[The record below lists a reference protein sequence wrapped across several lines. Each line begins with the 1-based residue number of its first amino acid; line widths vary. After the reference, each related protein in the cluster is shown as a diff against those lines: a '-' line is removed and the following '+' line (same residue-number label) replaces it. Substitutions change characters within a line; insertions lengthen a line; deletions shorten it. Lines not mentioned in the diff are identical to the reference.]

1 MQNKQSKNAGNR
13 GDRLKHA
20 ILLEILDY
28 TIQNNIW
35 SYRESHAGAGYY
47 DLNEHSMELLNFLST
62 NEKNNLQGVG
72 QLYGQIL
79 KQWWIKNTKTY
90 PGSIALASEIL
101 YRNSKSLD
109 KIDIRATEV
118 DIEAFTRLYSLKSEF
133 NLGLKNESF
142 DTNLDWLCEGSS
154 MVFLIDPFFYD
165 INVKM
170 QSGGFGR
177 EQLINIFKN
186 LSIKKAAV
194 LIIFTSYIERSHKK
208 TYEDLKMDISNHL
221 PPKSVARHF
230 ITTRKKN
237 GKTYYWISVIG
248 FGDGVKIV
256 KGLHSDWNKSWLASK
271 EINTLIKEVNEI
283 YQ

>member
-1 MQNKQSKNAGNR
+1 MENKQSKNAGNR

-20 ILLEILDY
+20 ILLEILDSA
-28 TIQNNIW
+28 IQNNIC

-47 DLNEHSMELLNFLST
+47 DLNEHSMKLFNFLGT
-62 NEKNNLQGVG
+62 NEKNTLQGVG
-72 QLYGQIL
+72 QLYGQTL

-118 DIEAFTRLYSLKSEF
+118 ETKAFARLLGLKSEF
-133 NLGLKNESF
+133 DIELKNESF
-142 DTNLDWLCEGSS
+142 NKNLNWLCEGSS

-165 INVKM
+165 VNATI

-177 EQLINIFKN
+177 EQLIKIIEN
-186 LSIKKAAV
+186 LSLKKGAV
-194 LIIFTSYIERSHKK
+194 LIIFTSYLERSHKK
-208 TYEDLKMDISNHL
+208 TYEDLKRDISHHL
-221 PPKSVARHF
+221 PSKSLSRHF

-237 GKTYYWISVIG
+237 GETYYWISVIG

-256 KGLHSDWNKSWLASK
+256 KDLRSDWNKSWLASK
-271 EINTLIKEVNEI
+271 GIDTLIKEVNEI
-283 YQ
+283 